1 MCNLKRGNY
10 KVVNTENTD
19 FLFLGSKIRKQLL
32 LGRQVMTNL
41 DSMLKSRASTLP
53 TKVYVV
59 KAMVFPVITHGCENW
74 TIRKSRT
81 PKNWCLWTVVL
92 EKNPESHLGIKIK
105 PVSLKGDWPWMLAG
119 RTDAE
124 AVVFW
129 PSDVN
134 RWLIG
139 KVPDAGRD
147 QEQKEKKTSEDET
160 AGWHHWCHEHDLGQ
174 TLGDGEGQGGL
185 ACCSPWGS
193 KGSGWETEQQQE
205 NTEKLHK
212 ANIVQTL
219 IQWEVKTINEVK

>member
-74 TIRKSRT
+74 TIRKGRT

-92 EKNPESHLGIKIK
+92 EKNPKSHLDIKIK
-105 PVSLKGDWPWMLAG
+105 PVSLKGDQPWILTG
-119 RTDAE
+119 RTDTE
-124 AVVFW
+124 AVVSILAIW
-129 PSDVN
+129 CEQMTHWKSPWYWERSRTEEEEDIRGWDSWMASLMPWTWSWAN
-134 RWLIG
+134 SRRWWG
-139 KVPDAGRD
+139 AGRP
-147 QEQKEKKTSEDET
+147 
-160 AGWHHWCHEHDLGQ
+160 
-174 TLGDGEGQGGL
+174 GL
-185 ACCSPWGS
+185 
-193 KGSGWETEQQQE
+193 
-205 NTEKLHK
+205 LHSMG
-212 ANIVQTL
+212 
-219 IQWEVKTINEVK
+219 